1 MQHTNKQLRD
11 QLRLVHI
18 LASVILGAF
27 IYSPWRSN
35 QTYAIAMSFAI
46 FPILA
51 LTGLW
56 MWQAP
61 RINKWLKQIPSSS
74 PPEESRND
82 D

>member
-1 MQHTNKQLRD
+1 MQNTNKQLRD
-11 QLRLVHI
+11 QLRLIHI
-18 LASVILGAF
+18 LASIILGIF

-51 LTGLW
+51 FSGLW

-61 RINKWLKQIPSSS
+61 RINKWLKQTLSSS
-74 PPEESRND
+74 PPEEAED
-82 D
+82 